1 MLTAANA
8 MWVTELARGN
18 RGVAKTRGQA
28 SPGDW
33 PGLALHELRDIRRPN
48 TRRVSSQ
55 REQRNPARLTFDR
68 DPRFVIELGP
78 GQTTRGTWRY
88 PLQPDDQ
95 RKVRVEADDL
105 SGRRVFCREFSYDD
119 LRALSS
125 RIEIVRGELA
135 CP

>member
-1 MLTAANA
+1 MTGLVWLCLSCVTFGDRTRDVSLHNA
-8 MWVTELARGN
+8 SSET
-18 RGVAKTRGQA
+18 
-28 SPGDW
+28 
-33 PGLALHELRDIRRPN
+33 LR
-48 TRRVSSQ
+48 VFS
-55 REQRNPARLTFDR
+55 FDR

-88 PLQPDDQ
+88 PLKPDDQ

-105 SGRRVFCREFSYDD
+105 SGRRVFCREISYDD
-119 LRALSS
+119 LQALSS